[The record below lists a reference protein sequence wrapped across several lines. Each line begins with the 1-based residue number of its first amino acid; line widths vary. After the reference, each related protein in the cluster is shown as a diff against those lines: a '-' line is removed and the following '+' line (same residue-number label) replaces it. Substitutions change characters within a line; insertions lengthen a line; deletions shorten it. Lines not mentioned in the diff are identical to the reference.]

1 VPRQLAYM
9 SRTQAQLRGEAGQV
23 ARERE
28 ERVAEVYPFPRYQ
41 ERRTI
46 QIKGQ
51 TVPPPSRRRN
61 ASPRRQSPTVHRM
74 AAQPDR
80 VAMYAVLLG
89 LVLIVM
95 ALVTTH
101 G

>member
-1 VPRQLAYM
+1 M
-9 SRTQAQLRGEAGQV
+9 SRAQAQLRGETETA
-23 ARERE
+23 AREQ
-28 ERVAEVYPFPRYQ
+28 ERVAEVYPFPRYT

-51 TVPPPSRRRN
+51 TVPPPSRRR
-61 ASPRRQSPTVHRM
+61 SPSARRQSPTGYRL
-74 AAQPDR
+74 AANPDR

-89 LVLIVM
+89 LVLIIM

>member
-1 VPRQLAYM
+1 M
-9 SRTQAQLRGEAGQV
+9 SRAQAQLRGEAEAA
-23 ARERE
+23 AREQ
-28 ERVAEVYPFPRYQ
+28 ERVAEVYPFPRYT

-51 TVPPPSRRRN
+51 TAPPPSRRRST
-61 ASPRRQSPTVHRM
+61 APRRQSPTGYRL
-74 AAQPDR
+74 ASNPDR
-80 VAMYAVLLG
+80 VAMYAVVLG
-89 LVLIVM
+89 LVLIIM

>member
-1 VPRQLAYM
+1 M
-9 SRTQAQLRGEAGQV
+9 SRSQAQLRGEAGSA
-23 ARERE
+23 AREQD
-28 ERVAEVYPFPRYQ
+28 RVAEVYPFPRYT

-51 TVPPPSRRRN
+51 TVPPPSRRRS
-61 ASPRRQSPTVHRM
+61 APARRQSPTVARM
-74 AAQPDR
+74 SARPDR

-89 LVLIVM
+89 IVLIVM
-95 ALVTTH
+95 AVITAH

>member
-1 VPRQLAYM
+1 M
-9 SRTQAQLRGEAGQV
+9 SRAQAQLRGEEESA
-23 ARERE
+23 AREQ
-28 ERVAEVYPFPRYQ
+28 ERVAEVYPFPRYT

-46 QIKGQ
+46 QITGQ
-51 TVPPPSRRRN
+51 PVPPRRRSS
-61 ASPRRQSPTVHRM
+61 SPRRQSPTVNRM
-74 AAQPDR
+74 AARPDR

-89 LVLIVM
+89 LVLIIM

>member
-1 VPRQLAYM
+1 M
-9 SRTQAQLRGEAGQV
+9 SRAQAQLRGEAEAA
-23 ARERE
+23 AREQ
-28 ERVAEVYPFPRYQ
+28 ERVAEVYPFPRYT

-51 TVPPPSRRRN
+51 TVPPPSRRRS
-61 ASPRRQSPTVHRM
+61 ASPRRQSPAGYRL
-74 AAQPDR
+74 AANPDR
-80 VAMYAVLLG
+80 IAMYAVLLG
-89 LVLIVM
+89 LVLIIM

>member
-1 VPRQLAYM
+1 M
-9 SRTQAQLRGEAGQV
+9 SRAQAQLRGEAEAA
-23 ARERE
+23 AREQ
-28 ERVAEVYPFPRYQ
+28 ERVAEVYPFPRYT

-51 TVPPPSRRRN
+51 TVPPPSRRR
-61 ASPRRQSPTVHRM
+61 STTPRRQSPTGYRL
-74 AAQPDR
+74 AANPDR
-80 VAMYAVLLG
+80 IAMYAVLLG

>member
-1 VPRQLAYM
+1 M
-9 SRTQAQLRGEAGQV
+9 SRAQAQLRGEAEAA
-23 ARERE
+23 AREQ
-28 ERVAEVYPFPRYQ
+28 ERVAEVYPFPRYT

-51 TVPPPSRRRN
+51 TVPPPSRRRTPS
-61 ASPRRQSPTVHRM
+61 ARRQSPTGYRF
-74 AAQPDR
+74 AANPDR
-80 VAMYAVLLG
+80 IAMYAVLLG
-89 LVLIVM
+89 LVLIIM

>member
-1 VPRQLAYM
+1 M
-9 SRTQAQLRGEAGQV
+9 SRAQAQLRGESRSA
-23 ARERE
+23 ARAQE
-28 ERVAEVYPFPRYQ
+28 ERVAEVYPFPRYT

-51 TVPPPSRRRN
+51 TVPPPPVRRRDPS
-61 ASPRRQSPTVHRM
+61 ARRKSPTVSRM

>member
-1 VPRQLAYM
+1 M
-9 SRTQAQLRGEAGQV
+9 SRAQAQLRGEAGSV
-23 ARERE
+23 AREQD
-28 ERVAEVYPFPRYQ
+28 ERVADVYPFPRYT

-51 TVPPPSRRRN
+51 PDPPPRRRT
-61 ASPRRQSPTVHRM
+61 SPSRRQSPTVHRM

-80 VAMYAVLLG
+80 IAMYAVLLG
-89 LVLIVM
+89 IVLIVM
-95 ALVTTH
+95 AVITAH